1 MQVLQHNEWNEQDAS
16 ILTSSELI
24 TTELND
30 IVPVHAWLLEGDAL
44 KIDAVKLV
52 AIETSLRMSYHN
64 LEIVPLARLR

>member
-16 ILTSSELI
+16 ILTSRKII

-44 KIDAVKLV
+44 KIDVVKLV
-52 AIETSLRMSYHN
+52 AIETSLRI
-64 LEIVPLARLR
+64 LGFLCCIIILK